1 MRGTSAVRGLRHTA
15 KANRATVT
23 ASITG
28 KPVGTQITKQEWL
41 ELIFFG
47 LRITS
52 FSVAVLLFFYV
63 LLPWLC
69 P

>member
-1 MRGTSAVRGLRHTA
+1 M
-15 KANRATVT
+15 
-23 ASITG
+23 
-28 KPVGTQITKQEWL
+28 TKQEWL
-41 ELIFFG
+41 ELLFFG

-63 LLPWLC
+63 FLPWLC